1 MLYQRIMVTV
11 DGSNTSIVALK
22 EAIQLAKDQKAKL
35 RIIHVVEDMYEGD
48 TDRDMLIAV
57 RKAEGQKILNEMK
70 EIARQ
75 SNVDFETHLAG
86 FTSSGRVS
94 EQIVAEAKA
103 WHADLIV
110 IGTHGRHGFSHILLG
125 SVAEGVIR
133 LATTPVLLIRSK

>member
-1 MLYQRIMVTV
+1 MRYQRIMVAV
-11 DGSNTSIVALK
+11 DGSNTSILALK
-22 EAIQLAKDQKAKL
+22 EALQLAKDQKAKL
-35 RIIHVVEDMYEGD
+35 QIIHVVDNLYEDD
-48 TDRDMLIAV
+48 VDRDMLIAV
-57 RKAEGQKILNEMK
+57 RRAEGQKILNAMQ

-75 SNVDFETHLAG
+75 SNVECEIQLSG
-86 FTSSGRVS
+86 FTSSGRIS
-94 EQIVAEAKA
+94 EQIVEEAKA